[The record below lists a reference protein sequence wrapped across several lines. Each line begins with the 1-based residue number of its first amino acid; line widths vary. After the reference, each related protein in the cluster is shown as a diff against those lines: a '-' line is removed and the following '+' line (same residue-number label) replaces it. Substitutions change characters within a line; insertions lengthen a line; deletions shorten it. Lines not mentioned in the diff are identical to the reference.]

1 MEPTDMYQ
9 ICAIAFLTV
18 FVILAAL
25 ALIMR
30 FIILIFPEKAVE
42 SDAAVLAALSTTVQT
57 VFPGTKITKI
67 EEKK

>member
-1 MEPTDMYQ
+1 MESFEFFL
-9 ICAIAFLTV
+9 ICGAAFLWV
-18 FVILAAL
+18 FTILIVL

-30 FIILIFPEKAVE
+30 LIIIIFPEKRALTDAVLVAAL
-42 SDAAVLAALSTTVQT
+42 AAVFHS